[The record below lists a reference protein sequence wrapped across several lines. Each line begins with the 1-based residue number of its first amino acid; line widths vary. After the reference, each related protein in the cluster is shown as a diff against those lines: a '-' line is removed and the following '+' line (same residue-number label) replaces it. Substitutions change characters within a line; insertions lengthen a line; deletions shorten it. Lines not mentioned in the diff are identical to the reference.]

1 MPRVALCVSS
11 DIENSS
17 LPINVARPG
26 SSVTTVSSPRD
37 RIREHEPGRRAA
49 AGKREVSRPARTR
62 AAWARETCGM
72 SHDRDVQAFDD
83 RAASYESGRRGRLH
97 KEISDRVVELSLSQV
112 PTPQRVL
119 DVGCGTGYVLRQLA
133 VRLPQASEFLGVDAA
148 PKMIEVARSAS
159 SDERLNF
166 VQGTAERLPSGDR
179 AYDLVVST
187 TSFDHWTD
195 QAAGIRECA
204 RALAPGGT
212 LVLTDQFSNLLWPT
226 MLGSR
231 RGKART
237 RSRVT
242 RLITAAG
249 LREPRWHP
257 CYSVI
262 IQSVTAVR

>member
-1 MPRVALCVSS
+1 MP
-11 DIENSS
+11 
-17 LPINVARPG
+17 P
-26 SSVTTVSSPRD
+26 
-37 RIREHEPGRRAA
+37 
-49 AGKREVSRPARTR
+49 
-62 AAWARETCGM
+62 
-72 SHDRDVQAFDD
+72 DRDVQAFDE
-83 RAASYESGRRGRLH
+83 RAVSYESGRHGQLH
-97 KEISDRVVELSLSQV
+97 QEISDRVVELALSRV
-112 PTPQRVL
+112 PAARRVL
-119 DVGCGTGYVLRQLA
+119 DVGCGTGYVLRQFA
-133 VRLPQASEFLGVDAA
+133 ARLPSAGEFLGVDPA
-148 PKMIEVARSAS
+148 PKMIEVARAAS

-166 VQGTAERLPSGDR
+166 MRGTAELLPAGES

-237 RSRVT
+237 RSRAT

-249 LREPRWHP
+249 LRDAQWHP
-257 CYSVI
+257 CYAVI
-262 IQSVTAVR
+262 IQSVTAVK

>member
-1 MPRVALCVSS
+1 MP
-11 DIENSS
+11 
-17 LPINVARPG
+17 
-26 SSVTTVSSPRD
+26 
-37 RIREHEPGRRAA
+37 
-49 AGKREVSRPARTR
+49 
-62 AAWARETCGM
+62 
-72 SHDRDVQAFDD
+72 HDRDVQAFDE
-83 RAASYESGRRGRLH
+83 RAASYEAGRHGQLH
-97 KEISDRVVELSLSQV
+97 KEISDRVVGLVLSRV
-112 PTPQRVL
+112 PAPRRVL

-133 VRLPQASEFLGVDAA
+133 ARLPRASEFLGVDPA
-148 PKMIEVARSAS
+148 PKMIETARSAS
-159 SDERLNF
+159 PDERLNF
-166 VQGTAERLPSGDR
+166 MPGTAERLPADEG

-237 RSRVT
+237 RSHAA

-249 LREPRWHP
+249 LRDPQWHP
-257 CYSVI
+257 CYAII
-262 IQSVTAVR
+262 IQSVTAAK

>member
-1 MPRVALCVSS
+1 MP
-11 DIENSS
+11 
-17 LPINVARPG
+17 
-26 SSVTTVSSPRD
+26 
-37 RIREHEPGRRAA
+37 
-49 AGKREVSRPARTR
+49 
-62 AAWARETCGM
+62 
-72 SHDRDVQAFDD
+72 HDRDVQAFDE
-83 RAASYESGRRGRLH
+83 RAASYESGRHGQLH
-97 KEISDRVVELSLSQV
+97 QEISDRVVELALSRV
-112 PTPQRVL
+112 PAARRVL
-119 DVGCGTGYVLRQLA
+119 DVGCGTGYVLRQFA
-133 VRLPQASEFLGVDAA
+133 ARLPSAGEFLGVDPA
-148 PKMIEVARSAS
+148 PKMIDVARAAS

-166 VQGTAERLPSGDR
+166 MRGTAELLPAGES

-249 LREPRWHP
+249 LRDAQWHP
-257 CYSVI
+257 CYAVI
-262 IQSVTAVR
+262 IQSVTAVK